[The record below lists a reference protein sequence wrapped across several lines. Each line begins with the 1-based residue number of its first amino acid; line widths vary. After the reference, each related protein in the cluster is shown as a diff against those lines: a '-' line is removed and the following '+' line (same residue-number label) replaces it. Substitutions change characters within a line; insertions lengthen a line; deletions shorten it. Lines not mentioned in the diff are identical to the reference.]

1 MKRKKTIITILIVLL
16 ITTVVIVRVK
26 TDSER
31 QQMNTDLLNAER
43 SRLEAEKAVLAGNV
57 DDAIRILEEAKASIG
72 QYDTTDQYAAL
83 TAELGAMQ
91 EIKSE
96 MQDPLFKVE

>member
-57 DDAIRILEEAKASIG
+57 DDAIRILEAKASIG